1 METHYHFTAVTAIA
15 VVALVVAVFGTV
27 HLLALTND
35 NRASRAWIS
44 LGF

>member
-1 METHYHFTAVTAIA
+1 METHYHFTAVSVVYFIA
-15 VVALVVAVFGTV
+15 LMVAVFGTV
-27 HLLALTND
+27 HQLALTTE

>member
-1 METHYHFTAVTAIA
+1 METHYHFTAVSVVFFIA
-15 VVALVVAVFGTV
+15 LMVAVFGTI